1 MSDPKIT
8 DYSKII
14 QQIEKGISIDK
25 AQKANKDKEGNFA
38 NLLKEAI
45 NEVSK
50 VEKNADEEIKK
61 VVTGEEKNI
70 HKTLIAVEKAD
81 LSFQLM
87 MEIKN
92 KLMDAYNELMRTRI

>member
-1 MSDPKIT
+1 MKDA
-8 DYSKII
+8 
-14 QQIEKGISIDK
+14 ID
-25 AQKANKDKEGNFA
+25 
-38 NLLKEAI
+38 
-45 NEVSK
+45 EVSK
-50 VEKNADEEIKK
+50 VEQKADEEIKK

-92 KLMDAYNELMRTRI
+92 KLMDAYQELMRTRV

>member
-25 AQKANKDKEGNFA
+25 ANKTGKEEGGKFA
-38 NLLKEAI
+38 EILKDAI
-45 NEVSK
+45 DEVSK
-50 VEKNADEEIKK
+50 VEQKADEEIKK

-92 KLMDAYNELMRTRI
+92 KLMDAYQELMRTRV

>member
-25 AQKANKDKEGNFA
+25 AQKGEQEKGKFA
-38 NLLKEAI
+38 ELLKEAI

-92 KLMDAYNELMRTRI
+92 KLMDAYQELMRTRI

>member
-8 DYSKII
+8 DYSKVI

-25 AQKANKDKEGNFA
+25 ANKSGKGEKENFA
-38 NLLKEAI
+38 DFLKNAI

-61 VVTGEEKNI
+61 VVSGEEKNI

-92 KLMDAYNELMRTRI
+92 KLMDAYQELMRTRV